1 MWRILLEPA
10 LLFGSPFAA
19 YAIYLAL
26 REKFPFEVEHWTHSA
41 VSTLVLIGLAVTVA
55 GVLLI
60 GLVADRGQGAYV
72 PAHIENGRI
81 EPGRIQ

>member
-1 MWRILLEPA
+1 MWRILIEPA

-26 REKFPFEVEHWTHSA
+26 RRRYPFAVDHWTKSA
-41 VSTLVLIGLAVTVA
+41 VSTLVLAGLATAVL

-60 GLVADRGQGAYV
+60 GVFADRRHGAYV
-72 PAHIENGRI
+72 PAHIEDGRLL
-81 EPGRIQ
+81 PGRLQ